1 MLSRKYFKTFSRS
14 LFLPPGIA
22 VLELPLF
29 ETFLCQLQFFILT
42 ERITNPRNQHIASCC
57 RVHFLLIAVN
67 D

>member
-29 ETFLCQLQFFILT
+29 ETFLCQFQFFILT
-42 ERITNPRNQHIASCC
+42 ERIVIQEINTLPHVVAYI
-57 RVHFLLIAVN
+57 FF
-67 D
+67 